1 MKELKRLTDEE
12 LVQSFQDGNDVAF
25 DVLLQRYESK
35 VYSYIYYALKNEEEA
50 QDLFQEVFMRIVS
63 TIKSGRYNNMNTFAS
78 WLMRITHNQVIDYHR
93 QNKSDKLLSNDESEY
108 DLFNDASMAVDEN
121 REREM
126 IDAQTLNEVKQ
137 LIAMLPE
144 SQREV
149 VLLRFYEDLS
159 FKEIAAKTNVSINTA
174 LGRMRYALINM
185 RRLARRNNISLA
197 G

>member
-63 TIKSGRYNNMNTFAS
+63 TIKSGRYNNMNKFAS

-121 REREM
+121 CEREM

>member
-63 TIKSGRYNNMNTFAS
+63 TIKSGRYNNMNKFAS

-93 QNKSDKLLSNDESEY
+93 QSKSDKILSNDESEY

-149 VLLRFYEDLS
+149 VLMRFYEDLS